1 MLKYS
6 QTPGHSKCS
15 TFNSARYIF
24 SQAQFFQNMIS
35 KFVHHFYTTAGVI
48 RGLMKNRN
56 HYIKNSSLSHN
67 NPTIPI
73 FSLGRATVFTVYVFA
88 VGWYRSL
95 PTNTLTKP
103 PSFYH
108 KKKTEKSFELHT
120 CLNSLYPSG
129 YAYPC
134 DSCSAVLL
142 PPGTRFLCGKMAG
155 FLGTAGLQDGSRL
168 SIPSTDHSF
177 ETQWYIL

>member
-1 MLKYS
+1 MFNI
-6 QTPGHSKCS
+6 QHCS
-15 TFNSARYIF
+15 VHIQPSTIF
-24 SQAQFFQNMIS
+24 SKYDFKICASFLHNSRCNQGFNEESESLYKKQLTVSQQPNNSYFF
-35 KFVHHFYTTAGVI
+35 TWTGD
-48 RGLMKNRN
+48 R
-56 HYIKNSSLSHN
+56 
-67 NPTIPI
+67 
-73 FSLGRATVFTVYVFA
+73 VYVFTL
-88 VGWYRSL
+88 GWYRSL

-120 CLNSLYPSG
+120 CLNSLYLSG

-142 PPGTRFLCGKMAG
+142 PPGTGFLCGKMAG